1 MRNKSETDHYSW
13 KEDIHVL
20 DKEEGY
26 VESLSTLSKEEKV
39 SFLVEQRAKKRK
51 KKISSGYFFIA
62 PWYIA
67 YLVFAVV
74 PIGMSIYMS
83 FMDWPVIGE
92 PTFVGLDNFKN
103 IFRDP
108 KFIESLWV
116 TARFAIVSIPLG
128 MVASF
133 TVALIMSSKTRG
145 LNVYRTIYYLPA
157 VVSGVAIGIVWRWI
171 LDPRNGLLNN
181 FLRTFGIVGP
191 GWLTDPNWVL
201 PSYML
206 IGLWGAGAGMLTYLV
221 ALNEVPN
228 DLHEAASLQGAK
240 FFRRLFHITVPYIR
254 PILYYNLIMG
264 IIGAFKQF
272 NIAYI
277 VGGAGHQGR
286 FILLYIYETAFGNF
300 RMGYASAMSWVFL
313 VIVLLV
319 TMFVFRFTD
328 FWKYS
333 QSNEEE

>member
-1 MRNKSETDHYSW
+1 MEN
-13 KEDIHVL
+13 
-20 DKEEGY
+20 
-26 VESLSTLSKEEKV
+26 LSKLSKEEKV
-39 SFLVEQRAKKRK
+39 SFLVEQRAKKK
-51 KKISSGYFFIA
+51 KKVSKGYFFIA

-67 YLVFAVV
+67 YLVFAIV

-92 PTFVGLDNFKN
+92 PTFVGLDNFRA
-103 IFRDP
+103 IPHDQR
-108 KFIESLWV
+108 FINSLWV
-116 TARFAIVSIPLG
+116 TVRFALISVPVG
-128 MVASF
+128 MIASF
-133 TVALIMSSKTRG
+133 TVALIMSSKTKALG
-145 LNVYRTIYYLPA
+145 LYRTIYFLPA

-181 FLRTFGIVGP
+181 FLNIFGIDGP
-191 GWLTDPNWVL
+191 GWLTDPYWVL

-206 IGLWGAGAGMLTYLV
+206 ISLWGAGAGMLTYLV

-228 DLHEAASLQGAK
+228 DLHEAASLQGAR
-240 FFRRLFHITVPYIR
+240 FFRRLLYITIPYIK
-254 PILYYNLIMG
+254 PILYFNLIMG

-272 NIAYI
+272 NVAFIL
-277 VGGAGHQGR
+277 GGAGNQGQ
-286 FILLYIYETAFGNF
+286 FILLHIFETAFSHF

-313 VIVLLV
+313 LIILLI
-319 TMFVFRFTD
+319 TLLVFRFTD